1 MSHGSAKTAATTP
14 PNIVFIM
21 ADDMGYADLGCYGR
35 PELSTPNIDRIAG
48 RGVQLR
54 QAYANSAVCSATRLA
69 LITGRYQYRLP
80 LGLEEP
86 LAGKPDVGLPP
97 EHPTLPSLLQQV
109 GYQTALV
116 GKWHLGMPPRF
127 GPSHSGYQQF
137 FGIRSGAV
145 DYYTHENPRG
155 QHDLWEGD
163 EAVRQSGYLTG
174 ILGDRAV
181 ATINGYAAGRKPFLL
196 SLHFNAPHWPWEAPG
211 DTAESERLRGSNLRH
226 FDGGTQ
232 RTYFRMVQAMD
243 LQVGRVLQALDSTG
257 LSDNTIVIF
266 TSDNG
271 GERFSDTWPFT
282 GVKTELLEGGLR
294 IPALICWPATLPAG
308 QVSDQVTMTMDWFA
322 TLLAAAGI
330 APHRDYPA
338 DGIDLLPILA
348 GRAAPIP
355 RRLFWR
361 YKTNSQRAMRE
372 GDFKYLKIQ
381 DNSFLFNVV
390 EDPRERGNLKDRRR
404 DLFDRMVADWH
415 AWNATML
422 PEIPDSFGET
432 YTAAQLADH
441 IGAR

>member
-1 MSHGSAKTAATTP
+1 
-14 PNIVFIM
+14 
-21 ADDMGYADLGCYGR
+21 
-35 PELSTPNIDRIAG
+35 
-48 RGVQLR
+48 
-54 QAYANSAVCSATRLA
+54 
-69 LITGRYQYRLP
+69 
-80 LGLEEP
+80 
-86 LAGKPDVGLPP
+86 
-97 EHPTLPSLLQQV
+97 
-109 GYQTALV
+109 
-116 GKWHLGMPPRF
+116 
-127 GPSHSGYQQF
+127 
-137 FGIRSGAV
+137 
-145 DYYTHENPRG
+145 
-155 QHDLWEGD
+155 
-163 EAVRQSGYLTG
+163 
-174 ILGDRAV
+174 
-181 ATINGYAAGRKPFLL
+181 
-196 SLHFNAPHWPWEAPG
+196 
-211 DTAESERLRGSNLRH
+211 
-226 FDGGTQ
+226 
-232 RTYFRMVQAMD
+232 MVQAMD